1 MQKYKIIISSCAEN
15 DLKEIV
21 IHFIEVNP
29 EYAKDLLIKIKSKI
43 FELREFPE
51 QGKVVPELEQ
61 QGIIKYRQILEGNYR
76 IIYSVKKFEVHVL
89 VVVDSRRELEKIL
102 MTKLTEISEK

>member
-1 MQKYKIIISSCAEN
+1 MQKYKIIISSFTEN

-21 IHFIEVNP
+21 KYFIEVNL

-43 FELREFPE
+43 FELREFLE
-51 QGKVVPELEQ
+51 RGKVVPELEQ

-76 IIYSVKKFEVHVL
+76 IIYSVKKYEVNVL

-102 MTKLTEISEK
+102 MTKLTEISEE

>member
-1 MQKYKIIISSCAEN
+1 MENYKIIISSFAEN

-21 IHFIEVNP
+21 NYFIDVNQ
-29 EYAKDLLIKIKSKI
+29 EYAKNLLINIKSKV

-51 QGKVVPELEQ
+51 RGKVVPELEQ

-76 IIYSVKKFEVHVL
+76 IIYSVKKFEVNVL
-89 VVVDSRRELEKIL
+89 IVVDSRRELEKIL
-102 MTKLTEISEK
+102 MTKLTEISEE